1 MMVKVRS
8 RQSRGVHSPEN
19 IQRRCREVQI
29 ISGMLCL
36 YVNSKFCVL
45 TERCFCVQGRAP
57 RSVSLKPLCVQ
68 SSACAIASD
77 PDREAVLWEQAV
89 AQGQALCVLLSLQ

>member
-45 TERCFCVQGRAP
+45 TERRFCVQGKAA

-68 SSACAIASD
+68 SSASD

-89 AQGQALCVLLSLQ
+89 AQGQALCVLLSL

>member
-29 ISGMLCL
+29 ISRISITYL
-36 YVNSKFCVL
+36 NSKFCVL
-45 TERCFCVQGRAP
+45 TERRFCVQGRAA

-89 AQGQALCVLLSLQ
+89 AQGQALCVLLSL